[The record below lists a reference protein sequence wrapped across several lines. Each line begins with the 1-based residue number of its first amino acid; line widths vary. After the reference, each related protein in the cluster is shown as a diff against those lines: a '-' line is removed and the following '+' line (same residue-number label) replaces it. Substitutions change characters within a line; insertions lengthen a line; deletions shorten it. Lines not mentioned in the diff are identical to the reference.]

1 MMNAGKYYSV
11 QMKVKDWLY
20 MYFNLMQITSI
31 YII

>member
-11 QMKVKDWLY
+11 QMKVKDCLY
-20 MYFNLMQITSI
+20 MFFNLMQITSI